1 MRITA
6 NSMSRTDNKKK
17 KKKPKRDNTSGY
29 IFKWAEREDNR
40 K

>member
-1 MRITA
+1 
-6 NSMSRTDNKKK
+6 MSKTDNK

-29 IFKWAEREDNR
+29 IFKWAKREDNR